1 MSRIA
6 LILARAGNGVIG
18 WRGGLPWRL
27 PEDLRRF
34 KALTLGKP
42 CIMGRKTWE
51 SLPKKPLPGRSNI
64 VVTRDGAFCAGGAT
78 VAHAL
83 DDAIALAERENPEEI
98 MIIGGAEIFHEALPR
113 ADRIYLTEVHGAFE
127 GDVVMPPFDTAEWM
141 EVARENRPATEANG
155 PSYAF
160 VTLERP
166 VTPPFRRATS

>member
-1 MSRIA
+1 MSRVA
-6 LILARAGNGVIG
+6 LIVARADNGVIG
-18 WRGGLPWRL
+18 RQGALPWRL

-64 VVTRDGAFCAGGAT
+64 VVTRDRTFHADGAAIARS
-78 VAHAL
+78 L
-83 DDAIALAERENPEEI
+83 DDAVALAERENPQEI
-98 MIIGGAEIFHEALPR
+98 MIIGGAELFREALPR
-113 ADRIYLTEVHGAFE
+113 ATRIYLTEVHGAFE
-127 GDVVMPPFDTAEWM
+127 GDVVMPPFDAAEWM
-141 EVARENRPATEANG
+141 EVAREKRPATEANS

-160 VTLERP
+160 ITLDRP

>member
-6 LILARAGNGVIG
+6 LIVARAGNGVIG
-18 WRGGLPWRL
+18 RRGGLPWRL

-64 VVTRDGAFCAGGAT
+64 VVTRDRAFHADGAT

-83 DDAIALAERENPEEI
+83 DDAIALAERERPEEI
-98 MIIGGAEIFHEALPR
+98 MIIGGAEIFRQALPR
-113 ADRIYLTEVHGAFE
+113 ADRIYLTEVHASPDADVWFTLDRKQWREISRERHEPGPKDDHAFSF
-127 GDVVMPPFDTAEWM
+127 VV
-141 EVARENRPATEANG
+141 
-155 PSYAF
+155 
-160 VTLERP
+160 LER
-166 VTPPFRRATS
+166 V